1 MCMYIYIYTKSSYFC
16 IRYIYIYWYMSSLW
30 MLERLEL
37 ENLCHL
43 PICSSVLGL
52 RFKGL
57 GSEREVFCIFSGV
70 LHPIAPK
77 IGNPKRKLIFQP
89 WFFKGYVKFRGCIW
103 WFVWEVVWWFF
114 RCFFWLKKNFQ
125 DVKNS
130 RVCFK
135 KRASLE
141 THISKMG
148 STVGPCVFSAIS
160 AVLNTQVVRWDC
172 IGRCKVFWGNVG
184 FAVGARRGVLVW
196 FLLDDGIFVSTP

>member
-1 MCMYIYIYTKSSYFC
+1 MSNLYFPKKYTRCFNFQYMCMYIYIYTKSSYFC

-114 RCFFWLKKNFQ
+114 RCFFGLKRIFRMWETVVSVSKNGHPLKHIFLRWVQ
-125 DVKNS
+125 PWGP
-130 RVCFK
+130 VC
-135 KRASLE
+135 
-141 THISKMG
+141 
-148 STVGPCVFSAIS
+148 SA
-160 AVLNTQVVRWDC
+160 LFRP
-172 IGRCKVFWGNVG
+172 F
-184 FAVGARRGVLVW
+184 
-196 FLLDDGIFVSTP
+196 